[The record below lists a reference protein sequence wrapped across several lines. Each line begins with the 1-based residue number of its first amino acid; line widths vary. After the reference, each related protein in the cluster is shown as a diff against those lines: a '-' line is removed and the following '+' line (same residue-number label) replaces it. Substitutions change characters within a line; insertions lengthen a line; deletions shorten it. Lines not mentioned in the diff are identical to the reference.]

1 MGLLIRLRFTVVV
14 LEPAAG
20 VFEAVLEAVGE
31 AILDAS
37 GKGFGRARLE
47 TPSGIATDANPGT
60 PCPGA
65 ACNRGT
71 ITPNSTT
78 ASTAQTLSFSTVILE
93 SAVYAT
99 RDEDDGRFFKPLIGR
114 FAKHASHRLTFF
126 KMMFSK
132 RSNEVQQKPLVT
144 HGVP

>member
-14 LEPAAG
+14 LEPA
-20 VFEAVLEAVGE
+20 EDVLEAVGGAVLE
-31 AILDAS
+31 AS
-37 GKGFGRARLE
+37 EKMFGPAPLE
-47 TPSGIATDANPGT
+47 TPRGIATDANPGT

-99 RDEDDGRFFKPLIGR
+99 QDEDDGRFF
-114 FAKHASHRLTFF
+114 RLMDWAVCQEHDPFPDTLRGDVF
-126 KMMFSK
+126 KAICSSRK
-132 RSNEVQQKPLVT
+132 SLVT
-144 HGVP
+144 HGCS